1 MTAGIDQQRDPDP
14 FVESFVRV
22 TGHPDDLARISEEIL
37 ADLVDL
43 QTHGPTEQ
51 QFATAIEQLRTEL
64 ELINNG
70 TLADALLTS
79 YLYPDQPVTELAQRT
94 ALIDQITA
102 AAVQN
107 LARIAFNP
115 DQRIEIRLVPRP

>member
-1 MTAGIDQQRDPDP
+1 M
-14 FVESFVRV
+14 
-22 TGHPDDLARISEEIL
+22 

-94 ALIDQITA
+94 ALIDQVTA
-102 AAVQN
+102 AAVQSM
-107 LARIAFNP
+107 AAIAFNP
-115 DQRIEIRLVPRP
+115 DQRIEVRLVPRP